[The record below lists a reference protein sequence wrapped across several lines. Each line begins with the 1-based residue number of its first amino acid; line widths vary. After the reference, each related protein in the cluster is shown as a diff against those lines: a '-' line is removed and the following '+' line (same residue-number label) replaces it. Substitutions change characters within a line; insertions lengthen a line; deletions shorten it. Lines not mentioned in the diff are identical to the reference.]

1 MARTVSAVCR
11 RPITTAATGPPAT
24 AAPRAARPRTEPA
37 ALAVRPVIVE
47 GRGATTCVRR
57 SPGKNGNA
65 PQAVLDPRLATA
77 RYSGFLL
84 NSLPPYWRTA
94 DPAVVK
100 AALKRLTG

>member
-1 MARTVSAVCR
+1 MVS
-11 RPITTAATGPPAT
+11 
-24 AAPRAARPRTEPA
+24 
-37 ALAVRPVIVE
+37 
-47 GRGATTCVRR
+47 GATTCVRR
-57 SPGKNGNA
+57 SPRENGNA

-84 NSLPPYWRTA
+84 NSLPPYWRTT